1 MKVIKSAL
9 LAATLLF
16 VFFAGTF
23 SVSHAAVSV
32 PVKSVVKP
40 LPIKALPKPSSTPAP
55 AKSLPAPVS
64 NFVCP
69 QNAAEGCWKKTPG
82 YTFLLGDNYCLQ
94 CFRNG
99 DSCGRADITCPEYL
113 RKKVEPIA
121 DKKKEPTQAQKNSA
135 LSLAKDVPVNTQK
148 TKIESCAAINMVYVG
163 GCVSKCL
170 PQTKTG
176 IDWAREICGW
186 DELYQQDV
194 SRRLNSSEEAVK
206 VKAKKE
212 VTNKKNETEEL
223 INLKESTDKTLETYD
238 TGPDARRNCKNIG
251 GTYVDYL
258 GQPFCVDGTHLDK
271 NSKEVNDE
279 FVKIVY
285 LDKKA
290 KEAGQNRLEYLVTHG
305 GDGKQCLFNQDCISN
320 ICDKTGSKS
329 SQSVVGGEGMGDK
342 KVPVGACS
350 RSIKRVFVAGDCV
363 DGSSGNNVCGNGKC
377 NLSPPSGYLD
387 DGITPFGKCEPPDAC
402 ERDNQC
408 PDGMICNSS
417 ACVVGGRVQKP
428 AGINLPIDASCI
440 SNDQCESENC
450 DLTRSSKYT
459 TTGQQVGVCAER
471 KSQVPKPVA
480 TVIAPVAESADKSC
494 DGKYQSKNLKEC
506 ETRFAD
512 DIATGQRTCDESQD
526 GCVNLSFVE
535 LNGEECKA
543 SECGCNTQGYF
554 STIVKGGRCPV
565 PKDDDAATIVPEYK
579 PKCNG
584 TYEVSSLND
593 CIQRYSVE
601 ISTGQM
607 KCVEESD
614 GCGQLEYVP
623 LKQKEPC
630 VLEQCMCVDQT
641 GTISAVDRGD
651 VCTENTLLEL
661 IGVSEALKQLPEI
674 ETEKLCEYSICNR
687 FGTWCEP
694 LGQNNIRCRWG
705 FTGAGYPIKVLQ
717 PGERCDFEECA
728 CTVLKGSLTKD
739 RQCFSQATI
748 GPSSP

>member
-1 MKVIKSAL
+1 M
-9 LAATLLF
+9 
-16 VFFAGTF
+16 
-23 SVSHAAVSV
+23 
-32 PVKSVVKP
+32 
-40 LPIKALPKPSSTPAP
+40 
-55 AKSLPAPVS
+55 
-64 NFVCP
+64 
-69 QNAAEGCWKKTPG
+69 
-82 YTFLLGDNYCLQ
+82 
-94 CFRNG
+94 
-99 DSCGRADITCPEYL
+99 
-113 RKKVEPIA
+113 EPIA

-258 GQPFCVDGTHLDK
+258 EPPFCVDGIGLTKD
-271 NSKEVNDE
+271 SKEVTE
-279 FVKIVY
+279 EYRKILY
-285 LDKKA
+285 LNEKA
-290 KEAGQNRLEYLVTHG
+290 KQVGQNRVEYLITHG
-305 GDGKQCLFNQDCISN
+305 GDYKPCGIDDDC
-320 ICDKTGSKS
+320 
-329 SQSVVGGEGMGDK
+329 VGGHCNREPQNKFNEDAPTVCLPQDRFDVFK
-342 KVPVGACS
+342 KTVP
-350 RSIKRVFVAGDCV
+350 
-363 DGSSGNNVCGNGKC
+363 
-377 NLSPPSGYLD
+377 
-387 DGITPFGKCEPPDAC
+387 TP
-402 ERDNQC
+402 
-408 PDGMICNSS
+408 
-417 ACVVGGRVQKP
+417 V
-428 AGINLPIDASCI
+428 GINLPRDSSCLSDA
-440 SNDQCESENC
+440 QCESDNC
-450 DLTRSSKYT
+450 DLTHSSTYT
-459 TTGQQVGVCAER
+459 TKGQPVGVCAER
-471 KSQVPKPVA
+471 KSQAPEPVA